1 MTCRTTLRF
10 ALVLALLLGQ
20 ASTFAGERGAL
31 GEYEVKA
38 AFLFNFLKFVKWSP
52 NRPTDD
58 TSTIGVCVLAGED
71 VARTID
77 GTIGGKAVRDKQ
89 VVVHRLLRAK
99 VDPSC
104 QILFL
109 SGDGGAKEPDL
120 LRSSAD
126 AGVLTVGDADGFAAR
141 GGVIAFRV
149 EDGKVRFD
157 INTDAAKRA
166 HLELSSQLLKLANI
180 VHDEGVR

>member
-1 MTCRTTLRF
+1 MTRRATICV
-10 ALVLALLLGQ
+10 ALVLALLLGR
-20 ASTFAGERGAL
+20 ASAFSGEGSEL
-31 GEYEVKA
+31 GEYQVKA
-38 AFLFNFLKFVKWSP
+38 AFLFNFLKFVKWSANALP
-52 NRPTDD
+52 ED

-89 VVVHRLLRAK
+89 VIVRRLPRAK

-109 SGDGGAKEPDL
+109 SGDAIKDVDF
-120 LRSSAD
+120 LRSSTD

-141 GGVIAFRV
+141 GAVIAFRL
-149 EDGKVRFD
+149 EDGRVRFD
-157 INTDAAKRA
+157 INPDAAKRA
-166 HLELSSQLLKLANI
+166 HLEVSSQLLKLANI
-180 VHDEGVR
+180 VHDEAAR